1 MSQNTKFRWDALA
14 YRVVKRDF
22 VVVVNELSFVKVLGD
37 LES

>member
-1 MSQNTKFRWDALA
+1 MSQNTKFRCDALA

-22 VVVVNELSFVKVLGD
+22 VVVVKELSFVKVLGD